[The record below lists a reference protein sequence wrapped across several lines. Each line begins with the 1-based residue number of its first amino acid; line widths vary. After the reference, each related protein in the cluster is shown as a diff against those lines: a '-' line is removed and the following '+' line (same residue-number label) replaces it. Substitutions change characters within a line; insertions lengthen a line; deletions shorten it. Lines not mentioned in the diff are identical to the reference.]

1 MLMYEIESFNKGK
14 SKKIIILIIIIAI
27 IAISIAI
34 LGGIKFA
41 EHVAKQKELEQ
52 NNQEQSNII
61 EGNITNDRKEEKPN
75 TIGNHKSEENNS
87 NATNNN
93 EQSEGENHSQN
104 NNKLTKAQ
112 LSAIENIYN
121 SDEKRA
127 FLSFDDG
134 PSNTVTPK
142 ILDILEEENIKAT
155 FFVLG
160 TMVKSNPEILKREKE
175 EGHYIANHGYSHVYS
190 KIYANENETLE
201 EYNKTNKLIQEAL
214 GDSGYQ
220 SNVFRFPGG
229 SVGGYYDKTK
239 TKAKKK
245 LQENGI
251 AYLDWNCLTND
262 SDGAD
267 TKEAI
272 MKNLKA
278 TCKGKDSIVVL
289 MHDAPNKDLTAETLP
304 DVISYLREQGYSF
317 KNLYDIL
324 SL

>member
-1 MLMYEIESFNKGK
+1 MLMYEIESFNKRK
-14 SKKIIILIIIIAI
+14 SKKSIILIIIIVI
-27 IAISIAI
+27 IVISIAI
-34 LGGIKFA
+34 FGGMKLA
-41 EHVAKQKELEQ
+41 EHVAKQKELAK
-52 NNQEQSNII
+52 NNHGQSGVI
-61 EGNITNDRKEEKPN
+61 EGNITNEGKENKSNIGESQN
-75 TIGNHKSEENNS
+75 TVISG
-87 NATNNN
+87 
-93 EQSEGENHSQN
+93 EQSEGENHSQ

-142 ILDILEEENIKAT
+142 ILDTLEKENVKAT

-190 KIYANENETLE
+190 KIYANANEPLE

-214 GDSGYQ
+214 GDSCYQ